1 MRSNENQVENVVGIG
16 MERVSLKIEVC
27 QLDEMLKRIS
37 KERAIVFIQSV
48 LRQVE
53 ESLNEPDAP
62 ALKIRMEK
70 ILEELGRS

>member
-1 MRSNENQVENVVGIG
+1 VGIG
-16 MERVSLKIEVC
+16 MERTSLKIEVC
-27 QLDEMLKRIS
+27 QLNEMLKRIS
-37 KERAIVFIQSV
+37 KEQAIVFIQSV

-70 ILEELGRS
+70 ILEELRRSQ